1 MNENFHLYGTSEK
14 PKKKELHKVGDF
26 QFYYSDGEIEEI
38 KYKSIE
44 LLRKISFL
52 IRDKNWGTWSLHVD
66 RYSGIEGKE
75 SVELHTYGYFSL
87 DQKEKCLFETHI
99 HIRKNRTLSIST
111 TITPCN
117 DIYTNRAGFILLHPL
132 DGVCGQEVQIT
143 SNNKIHTSQFPYYIA
158 PIQPFFNINKI
169 RQNIKGIDLEIE
181 LHADRPF
188 ECEDQRNW
196 TDASYK
202 TYYRPLD
209 DPFPYILIRDQSI
222 TQEIIINILSD
233 CVDEA
238 ERIEVKESV
247 VEENMP
253 ILYEHYDI
261 NRGNAENIVLTD
273 RKIIKIDTTKTE
285 WYAKSQILHTF
296 QDTNELVIEV
306 ILPDDEER
314 SDSIL
319 NKLSNILPSNT
330 YVIPL
335 PKSYLKSYQPTGDF
349 PLLLTPS
356 QALVIANRYFEK
368 EFLGCG
374 VLTYF
379 TEFNRCGIA
388 SHLAGFIYHCN
399 SATVHD
405 ADDASVMQTL
415 ESLPFIYESAQVKT
429 GAYLPYRLGLSTIA
443 LQSNPYGDF
452 IGENELNTRE
462 TMCSKDPRHRGLFG
476 ASWIV
481 GFVATTLKHN
491 LHSFCFSSMEGSFSS
506 NENRHF
512 YPIFHILKILAKA
525 SGRPRVLP
533 PKIKNIALVYWE
545 ADGLM
550 HGLVANLTTKNM
562 NIHEEDLLVLDMQ
575 VAVLDKTRVEDASAE
590 ENFLTHVTKQASIH
604 LTEYAVCYF
613 QGALR

>member
-1 MNENFHLYGTSEK
+1 MTS
-14 PKKKELHKVGDF
+14 
-26 QFYYSDGEIEEI
+26 
-38 KYKSIE
+38 
-44 LLRKISFL
+44 
-52 IRDKNWGTWSLHVD
+52 
-66 RYSGIEGKE
+66 
-75 SVELHTYGYFSL
+75 
-87 DQKEKCLFETHI
+87 
-99 HIRKNRTLSIST
+99 
-111 TITPCN
+111 
-117 DIYTNRAGFILLHPL
+117 
-132 DGVCGQEVQIT
+132 
-143 SNNKIHTSQFPYYIA
+143 
-158 PIQPFFNINKI
+158 
-169 RQNIKGIDLEIE
+169 
-181 LHADRPF
+181 
-188 ECEDQRNW
+188 
-196 TDASYK
+196 
-202 TYYRPLD
+202 
-209 DPFPYILIRDQSI
+209 FPYILIRDQSI

-415 ESLPFIYESAQVKT
+415 ESLPFIYENAQVKT

-613 QGALR
+613 QGVLR